1 MGLVGGCLG
10 TDTDDAGVDDWPM
23 TAAATNAATAQAEM
37 QATWF
42 STG

>member
-1 MGLVGGCLG
+1 MGGCLG
-10 TDTDDAGVDDWPM
+10 CMDMDDAGVDDWPM
-23 TAAATNAATAQAEM
+23 TAEATNAANAWAEM

>member
-1 MGLVGGCLG
+1 M
-10 TDTDDAGVDDWPM
+10 DTDDAGADDWPM
-23 TAAATNAATAQAEM
+23 TAEATNAATARAEM